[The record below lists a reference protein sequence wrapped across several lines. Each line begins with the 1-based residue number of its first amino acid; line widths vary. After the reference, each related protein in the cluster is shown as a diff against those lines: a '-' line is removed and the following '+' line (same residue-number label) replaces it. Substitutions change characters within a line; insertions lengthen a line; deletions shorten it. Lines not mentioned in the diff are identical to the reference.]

1 MNMRSDVWIDG
12 TKRLDLNTWLFSDGS
27 KVDFN
32 SMDANN
38 LTAGAHN
45 IYLHLWHKDN
55 FAVEDSYPSKM
66 PFIIEWDN

>member
-32 SMDANN
+32 AMNANN
-38 LTAGAHN
+38 LTAGADD

-55 FAVEDSYPSKM
+55 FAVEDSHPVKM
-66 PFIIEWDN
+66 PFIIEWD